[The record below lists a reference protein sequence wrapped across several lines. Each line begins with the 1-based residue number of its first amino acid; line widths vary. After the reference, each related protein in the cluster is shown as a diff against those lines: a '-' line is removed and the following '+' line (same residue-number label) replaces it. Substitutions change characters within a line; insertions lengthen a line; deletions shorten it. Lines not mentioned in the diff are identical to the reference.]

1 MQINNCRSTIL
12 HLIPTE
18 NLPEPILLGMYSSCT
33 GNNEKTDPQNKT
45 SANRVHKCKKSKKQK
60 EDTFLHSKYLSLVVV
75 EQNSA
80 F

>member
-1 MQINNCRSTIL
+1 MQINNCRSRIL

-18 NLPEPILLGMYSSCT
+18 NLPESILLGMYSSCT
-33 GNNEKTDPQNKT
+33 GNNEKQIRKT
-45 SANRVHKCKKSKKQK
+45 KVQLIGFISVKRVRKKK